1 MPDSTIQINEGTGAY
16 LDHYQRTITSN
27 TVNQARVV
35 LSEPYAASY
44 TVSVTTA
51 VSTAVA
57 NTHLLQI
64 MAGSLNRVVLRRL
77 QVSQI
82 VNAGAETRC
91 VFQLLR
97 LTSAGTGGTSYTPAA
112 VDPVDTATA
121 ATAMTAPSAKGTEGT
136 VLWTQARTIPD
147 TALTNTTEPL
157 LIDLD
162 WRDPRTK
169 GPVIAAGTSNGLALK
184 NITAVAT
191 ATVHIWAEFVE
202 LYWS

>member
-1 MPDSTIQINEGTGAY
+1 MPDSTVAISEGAGTL

-27 TVNQARVV
+27 TVHQARVAIA
-35 LSEPYAASY
+35 LPYLATY

-51 VSTAVA
+51 VSTGTA
-57 NTHLLQI
+57 NSHLLQI
-64 MAGSLNRVVLRRL
+64 FAGALNRVILRKL

-97 LTSAGTGGTSYTPAA
+97 TTTAGTGGTAYTPAA
-112 VDPVDTATA
+112 LDPVDTATA
-121 ATAMTAPSAKGTEGT
+121 ATAMTLPSSKGTESSI
-136 VLWTQARTIPD
+136 LWTQARTIPD

-157 LIDLD
+157 LIDLN
-162 WRDPRTK
+162 WTDPTSK
-169 GPVIAAGTSNGLALK
+169 GPVIAAGAGIALK

-191 ATVHIWAEFVE
+191 ATVHIYAEFAE
-202 LYWS
+202 AYYS